1 VKKPI
6 YKKLW
11 FQVVAGLFVIGAIGN
26 IVNPSQEETSSTT
39 EQVASVPQA
48 SENLQ
53 SETEDRAPSETQS
66 TGETATSNDSA
77 SSEGAYQDDGL
88 GATEV
93 QEENAGQSQDVEPVV
108 QSVPAST
115 NQLVSLIDSLQVAGE
130 FASGYDRDLFRHWT
144 DADGDGCNARYEVLI
159 EESVTPVSISS
170 GCKLSGGTWVSA
182 FDLVETMTRQNSMWT
197 TWCP

>member
-1 VKKPI
+1 MKKPI

-11 FQVVAGLFVIGAIGN
+11 FQVVAGLFVIGTIGN
-26 IVNPSQEETSSTT
+26 IVNPSQEESSSTP

-48 SENLQ
+48 SEDLQ
-53 SETEDRAPSETQS
+53 SETEDRAPSDTQS
-66 TGETATSNDSA
+66 TGEKASGNDSA
-77 SSEGAYQDDGL
+77 SSDDAGRDGGL

-130 FASGYDRDLFRHWT
+130 FASGYD
-144 DADGDGCNARYEVLI
+144 
-159 EESVTPVSISS
+159 
-170 GCKLSGGTWVSA
+170 
-182 FDLVETMTRQNSMWT
+182 
-197 TWCP
+197 